1 MTSLYHPENRPRN
14 PATAVERH
22 HIRWRGLPYATFRLV
37 RRYGLPTSTAGT
49 IAELAGFDTDMVRR

>member
-1 MTSLYHPENRPRN
+1 MRNLQPESPSRPA
-14 PATAVERH
+14 PPT
-22 HIRWRGLPYATFRLV
+22 RWRGLPYATFRLV